1 MRRLRITGL
10 ALLALLALGA
20 FAASTASAEEGVLPL
35 KTLHFNILGKK
46 GTLENNLKEKI
57 TCNELKGEGKFEEI
71 EKTGHDS
78 HGSATLDFLECL
90 VGGFLIWSLGEKVPA
105 KLIESL
111 ILVPVLFLICLINST
126 TLLFGLYVEVME
138 PGVHLDNTS
147 IGLLTIVLGSVIGD
161 ILAAANTP
169 AKLYLIHFNG
179 KEGKQEF
186 TECKDE
192 KGGVKKHSLTSTNAT
207 HTQKEPASEQ
217 TESVLIQFL
226 ENQELMD
233 A

>member
-46 GTLENNLKEKI
+46 ATLENTAKTQIK
-57 TCNELKGEGKFEEI
+57 CNELKGEGKFEEI
-71 EKTGHDS
+71 EKTGHDK
-78 HGSATLDFLECL
+78 HGSATLDFLECES
-90 VGGFLIWSLGEKVPA
+90 GGFLIWSLGEKVPA
-105 KLIESL
+105 TLFESL
-111 ILVPVLFLICLINST
+111 ILVPVLFLICLINPT
-126 TLLFGLYVEVME
+126 TLLFGLYVEVMK

-147 IGLLTIVLGSVIGD
+147 IGLLTIVEGAVIGD

-169 AKLYLIHFNG
+169 AKLYLIHFNV

-186 TECKDE
+186 TECQDE
-192 KGGVKKHSLTSTNAT
+192 NKNVKKHSLTSTNAT
-207 HTQKEPASEQ
+207 HTELLVS
-217 TESVLIQFL
+217 TEKTEGVLIQFL